1 MVLQSPVRIARKCYD
16 EGGTKAPSL
25 EVELGLVIHVHPAAR
40 HPMGRIPEAFGRLG
54 HHCES
59 TKIWYPL
66 HSVATNPNL
75 KLTIPQSI
83 TAYYMYNNHRKG
95 YIRERISHQPQ
106 NPG

>member
-1 MVLQSPVRIARKCYD
+1 MVLQSPVRIAGKCYCYD

-66 HSVATNPNL
+66 HSVSNHESKPQADNPPIDYSIL
-75 KLTIPQSI
+75 HVQQSGKV
-83 TAYYMYNNHRKG
+83 T
-95 YIRERISHQPQ
+95 
-106 NPG
+106 